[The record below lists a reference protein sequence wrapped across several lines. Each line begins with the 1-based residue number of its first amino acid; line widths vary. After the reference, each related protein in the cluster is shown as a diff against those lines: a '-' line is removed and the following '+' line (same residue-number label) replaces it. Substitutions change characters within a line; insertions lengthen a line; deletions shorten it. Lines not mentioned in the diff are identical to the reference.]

1 MKFLVILLA
10 LAVNHYWT
18 RDRDILNDSWFVRFQ
33 GWLTERTNEF
43 PERLA
48 RHTLLYPALVL
59 LLPAALLGVVLWLV
73 DGVAF
78 GLVTLLVHVGVLL
91 ALFDRVNVNTLTGR
105 YLDLWRAENYEGA
118 FLLLQ
123 ERWHQVSL
131 DNCDDRAMLH
141 EEFCRFLMSSY
152 FERLFAVLFWY
163 LLLGPTG
170 ALFYH
175 LAFLYRSR
183 VWQHSATEEG
193 ELVLRLAYVLEWVPA
208 RLLALTFSLAGD
220 FVGAFARLREVVMD
234 MDRSAISVV
243 HTCALAALG
252 SSERMV
258 LVRDSAADDGTADP
272 VTTVLIDAESAVD
285 EHTLGVRAAR
295 QVEELL
301 ALLNR
306 SQVIWVSVLA
316 IMALYGTGS

>member
-18 RDRDILNDSWFVRFQ
+18 RDRDILNDTWFVRFQ
-33 GWLTERTNEF
+33 SWLAERTKEM
-43 PERLA
+43 PEQLA
-48 RHTLLYPALVL
+48 RQPLLYPALVL
-59 LLPAALLGVVLWLV
+59 LLPTLLLGIVLLVVE
-73 DGVAF
+73 GVAF

-91 ALFDRVNVNTLTGR
+91 ALFDRLNVNALTGR
-105 YLDLWRAENYEGA
+105 YLELWRAENYEAA
-118 FLLLQ
+118 FLLLR

-152 FERLFAVLFWY
+152 FERLFAVVFWY
-163 LLLGPTG
+163 LLLGPAG

-183 VWQHSATEEG
+183 IWQHSDSAEG
-193 ELVLRLAYVLEWVPA
+193 ELVVRLGYLLEWVPA

-220 FVGAFARLREVVMD
+220 FVGAFARLREIVLD
-234 MDRSAISVV
+234 MDRGAISIV

-252 SSERMV
+252 SSERV
-258 LVRDSAADDGTADP
+258 ILVRDTVVEDEEAD
-272 VTTVLIDAESAVD
+272 VTTVLIDAETAVD
-285 EHTLGVRAAR
+285 EHSLGVRAAR

-306 SQVIWVSVLA
+306 SQIIWVSILA
-316 IMALYGTGS
+316 LLALYGIEG

>member
-10 LAVNHYWT
+10 LAVNYYWT

-33 GWLTERTNEF
+33 SWLAERTSEF
-43 PERLA
+43 PEQLT
-48 RHTLLYPALVL
+48 RHAVLYPALVL
-59 LLPAALLGVVLWLV
+59 LLPTLLLGLVLLLV
-73 DGVAF
+73 EGVAF

-105 YLDLWRAENYEGA
+105 YLELWRAENYEGA

-123 ERWHQVSL
+123 QRWHQVSL

-141 EEFCRFLMSSY
+141 EEFCRFLISSY

-163 LLLGPTG
+163 LLLGPVG

-183 VWQHSATEEG
+183 VWQHSATHEG
-193 ELVLRLAYVLEWVPA
+193 ELVLRLVYLLEWVPA

-220 FVGAFARLREVVMD
+220 FVGAFARLREVVLD
-234 MDRSAISVV
+234 MDRSAISIV

-252 SSERMV
+252 SSERVV
-258 LVRDSAADDGTADP
+258 LVRDAATDGETVEP
-272 VTTVLIDAESAVD
+272 TTTVLIDADTARD
-285 EHTLGVRAAR
+285 EHTIGIRAAW
-295 QVEELL
+295 QAEELL

-306 SQVIWVSVLA
+306 SQVIWVSMLA
-316 IMALYGTGS
+316 LMALYGADT